1 MAESEKE
8 AASTTKPQ
16 KKSSMLDVEIGKDFF
31 SSWKSMS
38 VSGDDALDFSTDTA
52 PKGKNKAFDFDKL
65 DMDFSLDGDFS
76 KTMSSFNVDVSD
88 LNFSSPLKKREKS
101 KEGTGKESTSGNRE
115 GKQDRFTFSFNFN
128 ELDSFDLDS
137 SLLKGEEKSDK
148 IEKKREPDPQVKN
161 AKSQGSDIHLATGID
176 AHENTN
182 IKKSPIMER
191 VLTAKVG
198 SMIGG
203 LGNFDSKNGT
213 SPSTSAN
220 SENLSASHGTT
231 KFQEEEVS
239 TSTKRADQFSQQQQT
254 QGTIP
259 NTATYS
265 ASRDDSIREAVPE
278 LQDDVCS
285 SGTEVRNDQGTQNT
299 DNEFGTNLEN
309 QNDFSMRDVTGN
321 ESVQGNTFVGHT
333 PIASVS
339 PKIFHGL
346 KPTEGNTNSN
356 SVHLM
361 EFSESEPKIPKF
373 MPMKEKETGRIHSKF
388 FNRSDVTQSQLNM
401 SSTST
406 QVHSVRDKSTDQEDK
421 ARGTQ
426 AENHQVD
433 ALKSNDQAVTRSVP
447 VISQKADKTHNI
459 SSLEYHSARLP
470 EWTAT
475 STTHK
480 GINTKHVLSSI
491 PPIKSSKSTSVEKNK
506 FSPLTADKNTIDVSG
521 LKPLRP
527 SITSK
532 KGLSHPTVRKE
543 IKLLT
548 RSKENTD
555 INTMAKMVTALG
567 AEKHKLLSPQLKRK
581 TFEAP
586 SAEPMAFNPSK
597 VTKSPGE
604 QGKTSDQVDTKRVRN
619 TENPEDSFLSRSPFV
634 TPLDVPVAELEVPV
648 LIENDGNV
656 EKAEACAKELE
667 DICNML
673 KKKHEEAKEILVRA
687 VVNNNNLLMLNHPI
701 HEDKISFCMYF
712 ISQTI
717 MFS

>member
-1 MAESEKE
+1 
-8 AASTTKPQ
+8 
-16 KKSSMLDVEIGKDFF
+16 
-31 SSWKSMS
+31 
-38 VSGDDALDFSTDTA
+38 
-52 PKGKNKAFDFDKL
+52 
-65 DMDFSLDGDFS
+65 
-76 KTMSSFNVDVSD
+76 
-88 LNFSSPLKKREKS
+88 
-101 KEGTGKESTSGNRE
+101 
-115 GKQDRFTFSFNFN
+115 
-128 ELDSFDLDS
+128 
-137 SLLKGEEKSDK
+137 
-148 IEKKREPDPQVKN
+148 
-161 AKSQGSDIHLATGID
+161 
-176 AHENTN
+176 
-182 IKKSPIMER
+182 MER

-203 LGNFDSKNGT
+203 LGNFDSRNGT

-239 TSTKRADQFSQQQQT
+239 TSTKRIDQFSQQQQT

-259 NTATYS
+259 NTATHS
-265 ASRDDSIREAVPE
+265 PSRDDSIQEAVPE
-278 LQDDVCS
+278 LQGDVCS
-285 SGTEVRNDQGTQNT
+285 SGTEVRNDQGTLNT
-299 DNEFGTNLEN
+299 DNEFNTNLEN

-339 PKIFHGL
+339 PKISHGL
-346 KPTEGNTNSN
+346 KPIEGNTNSN

-373 MPMKEKETGRIHSKF
+373 MPMKEKEIGRIHSKF

-406 QVHSVRDKSTDQEDK
+406 QLHSVRDKSTDQEDK
-421 ARGTQ
+421 ARGAQ

-433 ALKSNDQAVTRSVP
+433 ALNSNDQAVT
-447 VISQKADKTHNI
+447 KTT
-459 SSLEYHSARLP
+459 SS
-470 EWTAT
+470 
-475 STTHK
+475 THK
-480 GINTKHVLSSI
+480 SINTKHVLSSI
-491 PPIKSSKSTSVEKNK
+491 PPIKSSKSTSVERNK
-506 FSPLTADKNTIDVSG
+506 FSILTADKNTIDVSS

-555 INTMAKMVTALG
+555 INTMAKIVTALG
-567 AEKHKLLSPQLKRK
+567 AEKHKLLSPQLKKK

-586 SAEPMAFNPSK
+586 SIEPMAFNPSK

-619 TENPEDSFLSRSPFV
+619 TENLEDSYLSRSPFV
-634 TPLDVPVAELEVPV
+634 TPLDVPVAELKVPV

-667 DICNML
+667 DIFNML
-673 KKKHEEAKEILVRA
+673 KKKHEEARKYWSVQL
-687 VVNNNNLLMLNHPI
+687 
-701 HEDKISFCMYF
+701 
-712 ISQTI
+712 
-717 MFS
+717 